1 MVQQIKSEVL
11 DNRRVGEYHVL
22 SLTAPGIAESAQPG
36 HFVTIAMG
44 GEESSMVLRRAFAI
58 HQVASRGVFGG
69 TLDIAISVAGTGTE
83 WLAHSGA
90 TMFSTW
96 WVHSDNPFP
105 FPSRGSPVVWSVA
118 ATAAHRCS
126 CWLKLYASAA
136 AALT

>member
-11 DNRRVGEYHVL
+11 DNRRVGDYHVL

-58 HQVASRGVFGG
+58 HQVASRASTEGPW
-69 TLDIAISVAGTGTE
+69 TLRSPSPAQEPSGWPAG
-83 WLAHSGA
+83 GA
-90 TMFSTW
+90 TMFSTS
-96 WVHSDNPFP
+96 WVHSVNPSP
-105 FPSRGSPVVWSVA
+105 FPSRGSPVFWSVA

-126 CWLKLYASAA
+126 CWPKLYASAA